1 VYLSDYQTL
10 FKNKTKSNFD
20 QANQYVEGI
29 VLSELNNIERINETL
44 GTQYHQLHH
53 FISDSNW
60 NARSVM
66 DQVARDVSQAFPKDT
81 LTGLLIDESGW
92 VKKGDKS
99 VGVGHQYCGNVG
111 KTANSQVSV
120 FGCLSNSKHASIVD
134 CRLYLP
140 ESWTTDSERCDQA
153 GIPPNERTFK
163 TKLKLGIDII
173 KHQMSLGINFD
184 YVGGDGFYGHDAS
197 FAREIDDMGLVYVL
211 DIHPNQQIFLEKPE
225 LLLPERKYSK
235 GRLPKRF
242 KVNMEP
248 INANKYIGSL
258 SPKDW
263 EPFAIRLSAK
273 GVLEGQF
280 HFKKVFILVNST
292 NTIETRLLIV
302 SRRKTA
308 NGEEYKYSF
317 TNASFE
323 QYTKQALVCMQ
334 AQRFFIEHSFKEQK
348 QILGMDQFQTRKW
361 KSLYHQIALNMMVGC
376 FLLKEKLLN
385 REDIPI
391 LSARDI
397 MDFLVF
403 KFYKE
408 MTEERILANL
418 KERHRKRLKDIN
430 YCYSKK

>member
-1 VYLSDYQTL
+1 
-10 FKNKTKSNFD
+10 
-20 QANQYVEGI
+20 
-29 VLSELNNIERINETL
+29 
-44 GTQYHQLHH
+44 
-53 FISDSNW
+53 
-60 NARSVM
+60 
-66 DQVARDVSQAFPKDT
+66 
-81 LTGLLIDESGW
+81 
-92 VKKGDKS
+92 
-99 VGVGHQYCGNVG
+99 VG
-111 KTANSQVSV
+111 KTANSQVAV

-153 GIPPNERTFK
+153 GIPPTERAFK
-163 TKLKLGIDII
+163 TKLQLGIDII

-197 FAREIDDMGLVYVL
+197 FAREIGNMGLLYVL
-211 DIHPNQQIFLEKPE
+211 DIHSNHQIFLEKPE
-225 LLLPERKYSK
+225 LLLPERKSSK
-235 GRLPKRF
+235 GRSPKRF

-248 INANKYIGSL
+248 INANNYIGSL

-280 HFKKVFILVNST
+280 HFKKVFILDKST

-317 TNASFE
+317 TNASLE
-323 QYTKQALVCMQ
+323 QFTQQALVCMQ

-361 KSLYHQIALNMMVGC
+361 KSFYHQIALNMMVGC
-376 FLLKEKLLN
+376 FMLKEKLLN

-391 LSARDI
+391 LSARDV

-403 KFYKE
+403 KFHKE

-418 KERHRKRLKDIN
+418 KERHRKRQKDIN
-430 YCYSKK
+430 YCYSSNFNVSK